1 MYVMAR
7 AKESSTNS
15 QNRRCLD
22 SCNLTYA
29 AALVGGRWKMLIIN
43 HLRADTLRFSEL
55 RRKIPASTERML
67 TLQLRELEA
76 AGIVTRT
83 VYAEVPP
90 RVEYAL
96 TASGVELI
104 PVLQQLHEWGGR
116 HRAALPASPED
127 TVLL

>member
-7 AKESSTNS
+7 VKESSTNS

-29 AALVGGRWKMLIIN
+29 AGIVGGRWKMLIIN
-43 HLRADTLRFSEL
+43 HLQAGVLRFSEL

-76 AGIVTRT
+76 AGMVTRT

-96 TASGVELI
+96 TASGSYVSYTSGAAAI
-104 PVLQQLHEWGGR
+104 GR
-116 HRAALPASPED
+116 PCPPARKRASE
-127 TVLL
+127 

>member
-1 MYVMAR
+1 MYVMALV
-7 AKESSTNS
+7 KESSTNS

-29 AALVGGRWKMLIIN
+29 AGIVGGRWKMLIIN
-43 HLRADTLRFSEL
+43 HLQAGALRFSEL

-76 AGIVTRT
+76 AGMVTRT

-96 TASGVELI
+96 TVSGRELI

-116 HRAALPASPED
+116 HRAALPTRPEES
-127 TVLL
+127 